1 MTKDK
6 PKTKDSKNTK
16 PKIVT
21 KCVKDEWQKDQ
32 RDNMPQPSNICVNDE
47 WQKSKWDNMPLPKKK
62 IGTWQE
68 HEQSK
73 PNVLQNQPLK
83 AYGPTE
89 KLPAEQSPGHHHRK
103 MPRITIFPRQKVADV
118 LQGKGAEND
127 QVAVVPPKIMTKED
141 AARPDQVAVAPA

>member
-1 MTKDK
+1 MLSKSK
-6 PKTKDSKNTK
+6 CKIQDSKN
-16 PKIVT
+16 PVNNNY
-21 KCVKDEWQKDQ
+21 VKDERQRKL
-32 RDNMPQPSNICVNDE
+32 RDNMPQ
-47 WQKSKWDNMPLPKKK
+47 PKKK

-103 MPRITIFPRQKVADV
+103 MPRTTIFPRQKVADV